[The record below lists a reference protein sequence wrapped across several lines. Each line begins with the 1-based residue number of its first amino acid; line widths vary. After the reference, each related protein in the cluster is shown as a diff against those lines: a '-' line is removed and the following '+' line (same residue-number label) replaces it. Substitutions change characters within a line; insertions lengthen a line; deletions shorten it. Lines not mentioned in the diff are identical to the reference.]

1 MTRSQTTAIVY
12 GWLTIACLMFVS
24 SLIITLLIRF
34 VHLSMETMS
43 LITMI
48 VGLIALFSGGIV
60 GGMKGKEKSLF
71 IGAVLGIG
79 FTIIVL
85 IVQLITFGSIFQIYQ
100 FLYHGLFILTAI
112 IGAVIGVHLTGK
124 QLEKS

>member
-12 GWLTIACLMFVS
+12 GWLTIACLMFLS

-43 LITMI
+43 FITMI
-48 VGLIALFSGGIV
+48 VGLLALFSGGIV
-60 GGMKGKEKSLF
+60 GGIKGKENSLL

-85 IVQLITFGSIFQIYQ
+85 IVQLITFGSFFQIYQ

-112 IGAVIGVHLTGK
+112 VGAVIGVHVTGK
-124 QLEKS
+124 ELEKS